1 MIYGYSNRTLNEYGL
16 QELREVTL
24 SMTPAQLRQV
34 ASFLTEMANQMETG
48 ALQGANAHRHLTT
61 VNPGWM
67 KEHPSADII
76 VTPARAKG

>member
-16 QELREVTL
+16 QELREVTF

-34 ASFLTEMANQMETG
+34 AQFLSEMAGQMDAG
-48 ALQGANAHRHLTT
+48 ALRGANAHRHMTT
-61 VNPGWM
+61 VNPSWS

-76 VTPARAKG
+76 VTAPREGR